1 MSDSPVAAAV
11 EAVKANLNSEVSTP
25 AATATDAPAQ
35 PNGRN
40 ADLDA
45 FARKERQLRKM
56 QQELQAE
63 RESFKRKETEYS
75 NGYIAKT
82 RFNEDPLG
90 ALQDAGISYEKLTE
104 LLLQNPNSNDPTI
117 RALRSEINA
126 LKQSQETASKQAE
139 EQNTVKYQAAVK
151 QIDNEVKML
160 IDRDANFET
169 IKQSGMA
176 DAVTQLIVDT
186 FEAEGYVMD
195 VLEAAK
201 EVENHLVEEAYK
213 LAQLSKVQS
222 RLKPATP
229 EPIAPP
235 AQKQSQSPQVTT
247 KTLTNAVTQEAPK
260 RSSDKERR
268 ERALA
273 AFYGKLG

>member
-11 EAVKANLNSEVSTP
+11 EAVKANLNSEVQSP

-117 RALRSEINA
+117 RALRNEINA
-126 LKQSQETASKQAE
+126 LKQSQEMSTKQLQERDAKRYE
-139 EQNTVKYQAAVK
+139 GAVK
-151 QIDNEVKML
+151 QLDSEVKLL
-160 IDRDANFET
+160 IDSDNNYEM
-169 IKQSGMA
+169 IKQSGMQ
-176 DAVTQLIVDT
+176 DAVLQLIMDT
-186 FEAEGYVMD
+186 FEADGVVMD
-195 VLEAAK
+195 VRKAAE

-229 EPIAPP
+229 EPSAPP
-235 AQKQSQSPQVTT
+235 AQKQSTVTT
-247 KTLTNAVTQEAPK
+247 GN
-260 RSSDKERR
+260 
-268 ERALA
+268 
-273 AFYGKLG
+273 Y